1 MGEVLYT
8 IPVKDAYKLDC
19 ECPVCKMYNDIE
31 KNAIE
36 FTMGPS
42 YMEDD
47 IRAVTDEKGFCKEH
61 TQKLMDANNRLGMG
75 LILRTH
81 FAKTNAD
88 IKKLTASGGKSGLFK
103 KKDISELTNYIHK
116 LNSSCFVC
124 DKITFTFE
132 RYLKTIIHLWK
143 KDSEFRVDYKNSKGM
158 CNQHYVD
165 LLEYAQKSMHGSD
178 LDTFIDETN
187 ELYIKNMERLY
198 EDLDWFVKKFD
209 YKYKDEPWKNARDSV
224 FRANNKTV
232 GIIPPEDESPDKTN

>member
-8 IPVKDAYKLDC
+8 IPVKDAYKIDC
-19 ECPVCKMYNDIE
+19 ECPICRMYDDIE

-88 IKKLTASGGKSGLFK
+88 IKQLSGMSGKSGLFK
-103 KKDISELTNYIHK
+103 KRDITSLTNYIHK

-124 DKITFTFE
+124 DRIAETFG
-132 RYLKTIIHLWK
+132 RYLKTIIVLWK
-143 KDSEFRVDYKNSKGM
+143 KDEEFRNDYKSSKGM
-158 CNQHYVD
+158 CNEHFVN
-165 LLEYAQKSMHGSD
+165 LLEMAEKQMHGSD
-178 LDTFIDETN
+178 LDTFVDETIA
-187 ELYIKNMERLY
+187 LYLSNMERLY
-198 EDLDWFVKKFD
+198 DDLDWFVKKFD

-232 GIIPPEDESPDKTN
+232 GIIPTDKESPDSSN